1 VLDALDGA
9 ALRTWCERGRD
20 ALAARRSDIDAI
32 NVYPVPDG
40 DTGTN
45 MALTMQ
51 AAAQALPD
59 SHSAAT
65 VARAAADSALLGA
78 RGSSGAILA
87 EFLAGAAT
95 AVTGRETV
103 DGASWSAA
111 LSAAARAAYAAVS
124 APVEGT
130 ILTVASAASH
140 AAAGRGGDLAD
151 VVIAAAEAAQVA
163 LAGTTKQL
171 PALAVAHVVDAGG
184 LGLSVLMDVMVEVV
198 TGTARALQPPRDDA
212 PRVARSS
219 VVAAARESGS
229 LDFGYE
235 VQYLLEAPAD
245 RLTPLRARL
254 NEIGDSVVIVSG
266 AGTHN
271 VHVHVN
277 DIGAAIEAGIDIGRP
292 HRITVTRFADQV
304 AVASA
309 ADVQSGVVAVTPP
322 GGLSD
327 LFRAAGAVAV
337 PGGLGRRCTPTDLA
351 AAMRECQADHVV
363 VLPNDRDL
371 RGVAEAAAD
380 LVRSDGVLA
389 AVLPTR
395 SLVQGL
401 AALAVHDPG
410 RRFGDDVVAM
420 SAAAA
425 ATRYAALTRA
435 AQDAQTSAGPC
446 RAGDVLGLIDDDVA
460 VIGDDVAGVARGL
473 LDRLL
478 IGGGELVT
486 LVIGGDAPSGLT
498 EHLTEYLAATR
509 PAVDVTSYDGGQPL
523 HPLLIGVE

>member
-1 VLDALDGA
+1 MLEVLDAV

-20 ALAARRSDIDAI
+20 ALAACQAEIDAI

-51 AAAQALPD
+51 AAAGSLPA
-59 SHSAAT
+59 SGGAAD
-65 VARAAADSALLGA
+65 VARAAAEHALLGA

-87 EFLAGAAT
+87 EFLEGAAH
-95 AVTGRETV
+95 ALIGRETV
-103 DGASWSAA
+103 DASAWSNA
-111 LSAAARAAYAAVS
+111 LRGGARAAYAAVS

-130 ILTVASAASH
+130 ILTVASAAAH
-140 AAAGRGGDLAD
+140 AAAARAEGNLAT
-151 VVIAAAEAAQVA
+151 VVTAAADAARVA
-163 LAGTTKQL
+163 LAGTTNQL
-171 PALAVAHVVDAGG
+171 PALALAHVVDAGG
-184 LGLSVLMDVMVEVV
+184 LGLSVLMDVMAEVV
-198 TGTARALQPPRDDA
+198 TGAARVSRAAPDDKPRLA
-212 PRVARSS
+212 PAPLV
-219 VVAAARESGS
+219 AAREAGS
-229 LDFGYE
+229 LEFGYE
-235 VQYLLEAPAD
+235 VQYLLDAPTD
-245 RLTPLRARL
+245 MLGPLRARL
-254 NEIGDSVVIVSG
+254 GVLGDSVVIVSG

-271 VHVHVN
+271 VHAHVN
-277 DIGAAIEAGIDIGRP
+277 DVGAAIEAGIEAGRP
-292 HRITVTRFADQV
+292 HRISVTRFADQAD
-304 AVASA
+304 AVTAE
-309 ADVQSGVVAVTPP
+309 VQSGVVAVSPP
-322 GGLSD
+322 GGLAD
-327 LFRAAGAVAV
+327 LFTAAGALTVA
-337 PGGLGRRCTPTDLA
+337 GGLGRRCTPADLVS
-351 AAMRECQADHVV
+351 AMRACQTDHVV

-380 LVRSDGVLA
+380 LVRGDGVLA

-395 SLVQGL
+395 SPVQGL
-401 AALAVHDPG
+401 AALAVHDAG
-410 RRFGDDVVAM
+410 RRFGDDVVTM

-425 ATRYAALTRA
+425 ATRYAAVTRA

-460 VIGDDVAGVARGL
+460 VIGDDVAEVSRGL

-486 LVIGGDAPSGLT
+486 LVVGGEASPDLSA
-498 EHLTEYLAATR
+498 HLTEYLAATR